1 MSRIVVH
8 KKVYKKFTQMLVE
21 RAKGLR
27 VGNGL
32 DEKTDVGPVI
42 NAEALDYMRWRGL
55 AGSVIARLEADPEH
69 WFADEAAWI
78 RHLERL
84 GITTLAV
91 TPDPVLVATEGAV
104 WGAIK
109 AHGLLPDTV
118 VLSDDAGQ
126 FASDGATGWTA
137 TLSRRNGFIRGHA
150 ATPRVGMSTH
160 GRP

>member
-1 MSRIVVH
+1 V
-8 KKVYKKFTQMLVE
+8 L
-21 RAKGLR
+21 RAGY
-27 VGNGL
+27 G
-32 DEKTDVGPVI
+32 DYVI

-69 WFADEAAWI
+69 RFADEAAWT

-118 VLSDDAGQ
+118 VCPTTRGSSPSVAMPCAG
-126 FASDGATGWTA
+126 S
-137 TLSRRNGFIRGHA
+137 
-150 ATPRVGMSTH
+150 TPSG
-160 GRP
+160 